1 MANITAKHEPEY
13 LWSKS
18 SAPTTSTCEEL
29 VTNGGFE
36 TGTFDGWST
45 QTFGSCQWQIND
57 GNFDPPGPSPATDP
71 ITGVYDVLTF
81 QVGPGLCRI
90 NQTISLPGCIVN
102 ATLSWKDRIRNY
114 AGSFSDPNQEAR
126 ALIILDVGVG
136 PQEIWSTKPGD
147 TLIENGPN
155 SRSYDITT
163 MLQGKPAVDIQFD
176 EQDNL
181 GIFNY
186 YLDDISLLLCSC

>member
-1 MANITAKHEPEY
+1 MDE
-13 LWSKS
+13 
-18 SAPTTSTCEEL
+18 
-29 VTNGGFE
+29 
-36 TGTFDGWST
+36 
-45 QTFGSCQWQIND
+45 
-57 GNFDPPGPSPATDP
+57 
-71 ITGVYDVLTF
+71 
-81 QVGPGLCRI
+81 
-90 NQTISLPGCIVN
+90 
-102 ATLSWKDRIRNY
+102 
-114 AGSFSDPNQEAR
+114 
-126 ALIILDVGVG
+126 ILDVGVG

-186 YLDDISLLLCSC
+186 YLDDISLLVCSC